1 MFAIRSICAFQ
12 MSQCFLLLSHCLD
25 ALQPNYGNRKA
36 YVSPALHGRLGK
48 TDCGA
53 RSRFMLMSA
62 SSFAV
67 NVPRPDSHL
76 YVMGHVRP

>member
-1 MFAIRSICAFQ
+1 M
-12 MSQCFLLLSHCLD
+12 D

-53 RSRFMLMSA
+53 RSRFMLMSV

-67 NVPRPDSHL
+67 NVQRPDLHL